1 MALIICSQCGREI
14 SDKAS
19 KCIHCGAPILKLQ
32 TCEECGNKYPA
43 QDKLCPSC
51 GCPSNKKFSS
61 FSSEKER
68 EIELFLLSSDY
79 YPPELYNEVKS
90 WLMTLNDKQLRL
102 IYDLNYRDSMVMLL
116 VSIFLGYLGIDRILL
131 KDTKN
136 GLIKLGLTCCS
147 FLIIPGLISIIW
159 WIKDIFNI
167 KEMVRVYNLD
177 EMRRISGIN

>member
-1 MALIICSQCGREI
+1 MALIKCSQCGQEI

-32 TCEECGNKYPA
+32 TCEECGNKYSA

-68 EIELFLLSSDY
+68 EIELFLISSDY

-90 WLMTLNDKQLRL
+90 WLMTLSDKQLSL
-102 IYDLNYRDSMVMLL
+102 IYDLNYRDSVVMLL
-116 VSIFLGYLGIDRILL
+116 VSIFLGYLGVDRILL

-136 GLIKLGLTCCS
+136 GLMKLGLTCCS

-167 KEMVRVYNLD
+167 KEMVREYNLD
-177 EMRRISGIN
+177 EMRRVSGIT